1 MAGAGF
7 GGAIKLTGADE
18 YKRSL
23 QQITQSLKENASEMQ
38 VVASAYDKGDKSLS
52 TLKSKS
58 EDLERVLASQKST
71 LEQARNAY
79 ESFREKV
86 EQQRQAHNDLVK
98 NFEDERK
105 KLEEIKATQG
115 ETSTAYQNQLKVVDD
130 LAKQV
135 TASATAYDA
144 NEKALSKLKTTMNN
158 AEVAVNN
165 TSREMDKLGDET
177 EESGKKAEDA
187 SKGGYTVMKNV
198 LANLATQAIN
208 GVVNGLKKMGSAF
221 LDIGKQALDSYGEF
235 EQLEGGVKKIFGEE
249 TAKSV
254 IDNANKAFSTAGLSA
269 NQYIDTVT
277 GFSASLIQSLNGDQV
292 KAVEVADRA
301 IRDMAD
307 NANTYGTSIESIQ
320 NAYQGFAKQNYTML
334 DNLKLGYGGTKTE
347 MERLIS
353 DASKMTKEMQ
363 ELGITVDANDMSFAN
378 IANAISVVQSHMG
391 IMGTTTKEASG
402 TIQGSIGAMRSAWQ
416 NLITGMAD
424 DNADFTQL
432 VDNFIST
439 LVSEDGTGG
448 VLAQL
453 APRITTIING
463 ISQVIQTLLPPLIQS
478 IVPIIANNLPV
489 ILSAVSDAL
498 KAILDL
504 LPTIFPVI
512 QQLIP
517 DIVTELVNNLPQI
530 IQTGIDLILALMQG
544 IIDATPQLINQLPI
558 LVEQIVRTLVNNLPK
573 IIDTG
578 LKLIASLIVGL
589 YQAMGGLVAPAVKI
603 VATAVQA
610 IGSAI
615 GQMVDAGKNLV
626 RGIWDG
632 ISGAYWWI
640 RDKISGWV
648 GNVTSFIKN
657 LFGIHSPSTLFRD
670 EIGENLALGIGE
682 GFSDEMGDVS
692 KMMADSIPTSF
703 DVSPTIKS
711 NGQSQAFEMVS
722 AFKEALSEMKIELDD
737 ENMGKFVENTVSRAV
752 YAF

>member
-1 MAGAGF
+1 MAGF

-86 EQQRQAHNDLVK
+86 EQQRQAHNELVK

-105 KLEEIKATQG
+105 KLEEIKSTQG
-115 ETSTAYQNQLKVVDD
+115 EASTAYQNQLKVVDD

-221 LDIGKQALDSYGEF
+221 MDIGKQALASYGEF
-235 EQLEGGVKKIFGEE
+235 EQLEGGVKKIFGDE

-269 NQYIDTVT
+269 NDYINTVT

-363 ELGITVDANDMSFAN
+363 ELGVTVDANDMSFAN

-391 IMGTTTKEASG
+391 IMGTTSKEASN
-402 TIQGSIGAMRSAWQ
+402 TIQGSVGAMKSAWQ
-416 NLITGMAD
+416 NMLTGIAD
-424 DNADFTQL
+424 DNANFTQL

-439 LVSEDGTGG
+439 LISEDGTGG

-517 DIVTELVNNLPQI
+517 DIVTELVNNLPMI
-530 IQTGIDLILALMQG
+530 IQTGIDLILALLQG
-544 IIDATPQLINQLPI
+544 LIDATPQLINQLPV
-558 LVEQIVRTLVNNLPK
+558 LVEQIASTIVNNLPK
-573 IIDTG
+573 ILATG
-578 LKLIASLIVGL
+578 LKLVASIIAGI
-589 YQAMGGLVAPAVKI
+589 YQAMSGLVAPAVKI

-610 IGSAI
+610 IGGAI

-682 GFSDEMGDVS
+682 GFEDEMGDVS
-692 KMMADSIPTSF
+692 KMMADSIPTAF
-703 DVSPTIKS
+703 DVSPTIKTS
-711 NGQSQAFEMVS
+711 GQSQMYNMVE

-737 ENMGKFVENTVSRAV
+737 ENMGKFVENTVSRAI